1 MKAAALLTPSIFSH
15 KPNKS
20 HLQFLGIL
28 RNFQSFAVSCRHQPQ
43 ASFLPTF
50 SWRTNQQQTKKPTLG
65 QGLWLLMILCP
76 SILSNYCSLLVVGG
90 RFPNLGMSQFGLLF
104 IIIFLQWFFF
114 FFLLCILC
122 VWWFAYMGLSL
133 TPFYLIFSFSSAC
146 CLIRLMCR
154 FYVLIGWKFDFVDE
168 KIEAFPLFLQN

>member
-65 QGLWLLMILCP
+65 QGLWLLMILCQR
-76 SILSNYCSLLVVGG
+76 ILSNYCSLLVVVG

-104 IIIFLQWFFF
+104 IIFFLQWFFF
-114 FFLLCILC
+114 FFFVVHSMCLMICLHGSQLDSILFEFFFFFCLL
-122 VWWFAYMGLSL
+122 FD
-133 TPFYLIFSFSSAC
+133 SSN
-146 CLIRLMCR
+146 
-154 FYVLIGWKFDFVDE
+154 V
-168 KIEAFPLFLQN
+168 